1 MKTTDFEV
9 LAGLLKKQS
18 GLALT
23 EDKVYL
29 LESRLNPV
37 ARRFDFE
44 SLEDLVAAIRT
55 TRPADLVNA
64 VTEAMTTN
72 ESFFFRDGRP
82 FEILEKEVLPRL
94 VETHAGKCLRIWS
107 AACSTGQEAYSIAMI
122 LKDMR
127 TRFAGWRIEIVG
139 TDISNEVLEKAK
151 AGLYTQFEVQR
162 GLPIQ
167 MLMRNFKQVSELW
180 QIDGA
185 LRAMV
190 QYREFNLLDD
200 FRALGTFDV
209 IFCRNVLI
217 YFDPPTKAMVLEKMC
232 RALAPDGCLFLGA
245 AETVLGISNDLH
257 PVPGLRGVYSM
268 AA

>member
-1 MKTTDFEV
+1 MKSPDFDL
-9 LAGLLKKQS
+9 LAQLLKKES

-23 EDKVYL
+23 EDKLYL
-29 LESRLNPV
+29 LESRLTPV
-37 ARRFDFE
+37 ARRFGFE
-44 SLEDLVAAIRT
+44 SLDELVAAIRAQP
-55 TRPADLVNA
+55 RKAMVDA

-72 ESFFFRDGRP
+72 ESFFFRDIRP
-82 FEILEKEVLPRL
+82 FETLEKEVLPRL
-94 VETHAGKCLRIWS
+94 AESRPERRLRVWS

-122 LKDMR
+122 LRDMPA
-127 TRFAGWRIEIVG
+127 RFAGWRIEIVG
-139 TDISNEVLEKAK
+139 TDISNDVLEKAR

-162 GLPIQ
+162 GLPINA
-167 MLMRNFKQVSELW
+167 LMKNFKQVSEHW

-190 QYREFNLLDD
+190 NYRSFNLLDS
-200 FRALGTFDV
+200 FASLGTFDI

-217 YFDPPTKAMVLEKMC
+217 YFDPPTKSLVLDKIR

-245 AETVLGISNDLH
+245 SETVLGISDELR
-257 PVPGLRGVYSM
+257 PVPGLRGVYGI